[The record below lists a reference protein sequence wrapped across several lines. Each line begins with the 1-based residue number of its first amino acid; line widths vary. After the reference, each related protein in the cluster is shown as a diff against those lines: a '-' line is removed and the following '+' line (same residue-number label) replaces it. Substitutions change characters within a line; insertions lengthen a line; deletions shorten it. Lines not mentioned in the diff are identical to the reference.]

1 MDAETR
7 AEIDRLHQRINEV
20 KDRVTIMETQTPYIK
35 ESLLRIEKSVD
46 ALNGYVAKAIW
57 AVIILFIGLVFK
69 FTVDG
74 GWTIVH

>member
-1 MDAETR
+1 M
-7 AEIDRLHQRINEV
+7 